1 MGLIFADK
9 GPLDDSRTGG
19 RLAEGD
25 LGNNVCFA
33 DNGTT
38 ARAHLLPIVLDDL
51 GRRTARV
58 RASGRLRM
66 GSGFWR
72 LRGDQW
78 LGTLDR
84 SRAGWLQTGQTSH
97 CRSPRAG
104 TANWRA
110 HAGSRGR
117 HDGGVAYRV
126 GDDPIVDAGDC
137 AATRQEIRSRLWGT
151 NRDERQKNRRKE
163 RGHSKDI
170 NETRGKKRCRMGRVT
185 EGSGG
190 VSTGR
195 FLVPQPGW
203 PSGLSRGGIRLR
215 VRVRPSTLFY
225 LLFSGQFFGC
235 VHLII
240 CVIIIGQIDCNWWAA
255 VSSPASSWTC
265 VSRQARCHCGFCA
278 SGSHLSRTKDA
289 FRRQS
294 TSFSEICHGRI

>member
-33 DNGTT
+33 DDGTT
-38 ARAHLLPIVLDDL
+38 ARAHLLPIILNDL
-51 GRRTARV
+51 GRRTTRV

-84 SRAGWLQTGQTSH
+84 SRAGRLQTGQTSH

-117 HDGGVAYRV
+117 HDGGVAFRV
-126 GDDPIVDAGDC
+126 GDDSIVDAGDR
-137 AATRQEIRSRLWGT
+137 AATSQKIRSRLGSI
-151 NRDERQKNRRKE
+151 NRGESQKNRRKE
-163 RGHSKDI
+163 REGVQRIS
-170 NETRGKKRCRMGRVT
+170 TRRDGR
-185 EGSGG
+185 SDA
-190 VSTGR
+190 
-195 FLVPQPGW
+195 GW
-203 PSGLSRGGIRLR
+203 R
-215 VRVRPSTLFY
+215 
-225 LLFSGQFFGC
+225 
-235 VHLII
+235 
-240 CVIIIGQIDCNWWAA
+240 
-255 VSSPASSWTC
+255 
-265 VSRQARCHCGFCA
+265 
-278 SGSHLSRTKDA
+278 
-289 FRRQS
+289 
-294 TSFSEICHGRI
+294 E